1 MAIGGKEGIMKD
13 PSRVQVVGPLE
24 SYARGFCDELS
35 GQGYARVSAVARVQ
49 LMAHLSR
56 WMAGEGLSAGG
67 LRPERVE
74 QFLRA
79 RRAAGYGRYLSS
91 VAVNP
96 LLDYLRALDVVPK
109 PAPRTPQT
117 PGDELLERYQS
128 YLVGERSLAPG
139 TIRAYERIARLF
151 LSEEG
156 GKGVGRLTTAE
167 VSRFVLKECG
177 QRSVGSAKNVVMALR
192 SWLRFL
198 YVEGLTANPL
208 AAAVPGVAPW
218 RTNSLPHAL
227 DHGAVTQLVH
237 SCDRRTST
245 GRRDHAILLLLVRLG
260 LRAGEVAALKLDD
273 VDWRQGE
280 IVIHGKADRRERL
293 PLPIDVG
300 EAVAGYLRWSRPRT
314 ESRRLFLR
322 VKAPIVG
329 LSGDGVTRVVHA
341 ACRRAGL
348 QLVGAHRLRHT
359 AATEMLRRGGG
370 LVEIGQVLR
379 HRSLLTTAI
388 YAKVDSAT
396 LQGLARRWPGGA
408 A

>member
-1 MAIGGKEGIMKD
+1 
-13 PSRVQVVGPLE
+13 
-24 SYARGFCDELS
+24 
-35 GQGYARVSAVARVQ
+35 
-49 LMAHLSR
+49 
-56 WMAGEGLSAGG
+56 
-67 LRPERVE
+67 
-74 QFLRA
+74 
-79 RRAAGYGRYLSS
+79 
-91 VAVNP
+91 
-96 LLDYLRALDVVPK
+96 
-109 PAPRTPQT
+109 
-117 PGDELLERYQS
+117 
-128 YLVGERSLAPG
+128 
-139 TIRAYERIARLF
+139 
-151 LSEEG
+151 
-156 GKGVGRLTTAE
+156 
-167 VSRFVLKECG
+167 
-177 QRSVGSAKNVVMALR
+177 MALR

-198 YVEGLTANPL
+198 YEEGLTANPL

-227 DHGAVTQLVH
+227 DHRAVTQLVH

-314 ESRRLFLR
+314 GSRRLFLR

-396 LQGLARRWPGGA
+396 LQGLARHWPGGA

>member
-1 MAIGGKEGIMKD
+1 
-13 PSRVQVVGPLE
+13 
-24 SYARGFCDELS
+24 
-35 GQGYARVSAVARVQ
+35 
-49 LMAHLSR
+49 
-56 WMAGEGLSAGG
+56 
-67 LRPERVE
+67 
-74 QFLRA
+74 
-79 RRAAGYGRYLSS
+79 
-91 VAVNP
+91 
-96 LLDYLRALDVVPK
+96 
-109 PAPRTPQT
+109 
-117 PGDELLERYQS
+117 
-128 YLVGERSLAPG
+128 
-139 TIRAYERIARLF
+139 
-151 LSEEG
+151 
-156 GKGVGRLTTAE
+156 
-167 VSRFVLKECG
+167 
-177 QRSVGSAKNVVMALR
+177 
-192 SWLRFL
+192 
-198 YVEGLTANPL
+198 
-208 AAAVPGVAPW
+208 
-218 RTNSLPHAL
+218 
-227 DHGAVTQLVH
+227 VH

-273 VDWRQGE
+273 VDWRQAE

-314 ESRRLFLR
+314 GSRQLFLR

-341 ACRRAGL
+341 ACHRAGL

-396 LQGLARRWPGGA
+396 LQGLARHWPGGA